1 MLNDIIFEFRK
12 IKTRKKD
19 LRNFGLTI
27 GIILLVIVGFLFFKE
42 IASYKIFAYT
52 AVIFIGLGLMIPII
66 LKPIYI
72 IWMVFALILGWIM
85 TRVILSLL
93 FYTVLTPIGFLSNIF
108 GKDFLKLNKLETDTY
123 WNYRNSDTEI
133 NQDYEKQF

>member
-1 MLNDIIFEFRK
+1 MLNDIIFEFRN
-12 IKTRKKD
+12 IKTRKKN

-27 GIILLVIVGFLFFKE
+27 GIILLVIGGFLIFKE
-42 IASYKIFAYT
+42 IASYKILAYT

-72 IWMVFALILGWIM
+72 IWMVFAVILGWIM

-93 FYTVLTPIGFLSNIF
+93 FYLIITPIGIISRLFGNDFLSLRIINR
-108 GKDFLKLNKLETDTY
+108 DSY
-123 WNYRNSDTEI
+123 WNNRDSKLEI

>member
-1 MLNDIIFEFRK
+1 MLNDIIFECRK

-27 GIILLVIVGFLFFKE
+27 RIILLVIVGFLFFKE

-72 IWMVFALILGWIM
+72 IWMVFAVILGWIM
-85 TRVILSLL
+85 TRVILSMVYY
-93 FYTVLTPIGFLSNIF
+93 FIITPIGIIIRLLGMDFLELKTSNI
-108 GKDFLKLNKLETDTY
+108 DSY
-123 WNYRNSDTEI
+123 WNARESKVEL